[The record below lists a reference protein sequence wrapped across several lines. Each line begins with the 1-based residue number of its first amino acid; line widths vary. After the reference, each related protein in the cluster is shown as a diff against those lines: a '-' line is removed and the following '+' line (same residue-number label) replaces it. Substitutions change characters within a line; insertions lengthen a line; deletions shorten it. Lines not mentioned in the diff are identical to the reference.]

1 MGSSLFL
8 YFDIRFSFSMTKI
21 APFKALR
28 PVRDKVHLVATR
40 PYYSYK
46 KNVLKAKL
54 EDNPFT
60 FLRIINPEFG
70 STIKTKPNSK
80 ERFELVKEKYGEF
93 IQEGILIKDQEE
105 HLYIYRQTKDGHEF
119 TGIVAGASVKE
130 YENDLIKKHEATL
143 TSREEMF
150 INYLDIVGYNAE
162 PVLLSYPHEPAID
175 ELLVKYTEARP
186 EYEFTTT
193 DRIKHEVWILGKDET
208 AKMIKAFEKLPAAYI
223 ADGHHRS
230 ASSAGLK
237 KHRQAKGTSQF
248 PNEDFF
254 LAYFIDEDRLKILE
268 FNRLVKTLN
277 DLTPDEFLVQLAQS
291 FDIHP
296 LKSAAKPT
304 HEHQLTM
311 CLEGK
316 WFALDC
322 KFSIIHEEHPVR
334 CLDAEILTQSVLTPI
349 LGIKDLKTDENIE
362 FISGAESIES
372 FEEKIIKKK
381 FKVGFV
387 LYPVSME
394 QVKRVADN
402 KMIMPPKSTWVEPK
416 MRSGLTIYHI
426 NE

>member
-1 MGSSLFL
+1 
-8 YFDIRFSFSMTKI
+8 MTKI

-70 STIKTKPNSK
+70 TSVKTKPNSI
-80 ERFELVKEKYGEF
+80 ERFNLVSEKYAEF
-93 IQEGILIKDQEE
+93 IDEKILIKDQEA

-119 TGIVAGASVKE
+119 TGIVAGASVQE
-130 YENDLIKKHEATL
+130 YEDDFIKKHEATL
-143 TSREEMF
+143 TSREAMF
-150 INYLDIVGYNAE
+150 TNYLDIVGYNAE
-162 PVLLSYPHEPAID
+162 PVLLSYPHEQAID
-175 ELLVKYTEARP
+175 DLLVKYTAARP

-193 DRIKHEVWILGKDET
+193 DRIKHELWVLSVEDS
-208 AKMIKAFEKLPAAYI
+208 ASMIKAFEKLSAAYI

-237 KHRQAKGTSQF
+237 KHRQSKGTSQF
-248 PNEDFF
+248 PNEDYF
-254 LAYFIDEDRLKILE
+254 LAYFIDENRLKILE

-277 DLTPDEFLVQLAQS
+277 NLSKEEFLQKLEES
-291 FDIHP
+291 FEI
-296 LKSAAKPT
+296 SALTGSSKPS
-304 HEHQLTM
+304 HEHQITM

-316 WFALDC
+316 WFELNC
-322 KFSIIHEEHPVR
+322 KPSIIDEHHPVK
-334 CLDAEILTQSVLTPI
+334 CLDAEILTQSLLTPI
-349 LGIKDLKTDENIE
+349 LGIHDLKTDENIE
-362 FISGAESIES
+362 FISGAETIES
-372 FEEKIIKKK
+372 FEDKIVKGK

-387 LYPVSME
+387 LYPVSMD
-394 QVKRVADN
+394 QVKRVADAQL
-402 KMIMPPKSTWVEPK
+402 IMPPKSTWVEPK
-416 MRSGLTIYHI
+416 MRSGLTIYNI

>member
-1 MGSSLFL
+1 
-8 YFDIRFSFSMTKI
+8 MTKI

-54 EDNPFT
+54 EDNPYT

-80 ERFELVKEKYGEF
+80 ERFQLVSEKYKEF
-93 IQEGILIKDQEE
+93 INEGILIKDPEA

-119 TGIVAGASVKE
+119 TGIIAGASVKE

-143 TSREEMF
+143 TSREAMF
-150 INYLDIVGYNAE
+150 TNYLDIVGYNAE
-162 PVLLSYPHEPAID
+162 PVLLSYPHEQGID
-175 ELLVKYTEARP
+175 ELLVKYTQTRP

-193 DRIKHEVWILGKDET
+193 DRIKHEVWILSADESV
-208 AKMIKAFEKLPAAYI
+208 KMIKAFEKLPAAYI

-237 KHRQAKGTSQF
+237 KHRIKKGTSQF
-248 PNEDFF
+248 PNEDYF
-254 LAYFIDEDRLKILE
+254 LAYFIDENRLKILE
-268 FNRLVKTLN
+268 FNRLIKTLN
-277 DLTPDEFLVQLAQS
+277 NMNGKQFLDKLSES
-291 FDIHP
+291 FDITAI
-296 LKSAAKPT
+296 KGSQKPT
-304 HEHQLTM
+304 HEHQMTM

-316 WFALDC
+316 WFELNFKPA
-322 KFSIIHEEHPVR
+322 IIDENHPVR
-334 CLDAEILTQSVLTPI
+334 CLDAEILTQAVLTPI
-349 LGIKDLKTDENIE
+349 LGIHDLKTDENIE
-362 FISGAESIES
+362 FISGAESIDS
-372 FEEKIIKKK
+372 FEDKIVRGK

-387 LYPVSME
+387 LYPISMD

-402 KMIMPPKSTWVEPK
+402 QMIMPPKSTWVEPK
-416 MRSGLTIYHI
+416 MRSGLTIYNI

>member
-1 MGSSLFL
+1 
-8 YFDIRFSFSMTKI
+8 MTKI

-70 STIKTKPNSK
+70 TTVKTKPNSV
-80 ERFELVKEKYGEF
+80 ERFNLVSEKYAEF
-93 IQEGILIKDQEE
+93 IEDGILIKDQEA
-105 HLYIYRQTKDGHEF
+105 HLYVYRQTKDGHEF
-119 TGIVAGASVKE
+119 TGIVAGASVQE

-143 TSREEMF
+143 TSREAMF
-150 INYLDIVGYNAE
+150 TNYLDIVGYNAE
-162 PVLLSYPHEPAID
+162 PVLLSYPHEQAID
-175 ELLVKYTEARP
+175 DLLVKYTAVRP

-193 DRIKHEVWILGKDET
+193 DRIKHELWVLSVEDS
-208 AKMIKAFEKLPAAYI
+208 ASMIKAFEKLPAAYI

-237 KHRQAKGTSQF
+237 KHRQSKGTSQF
-248 PNEDFF
+248 PNEDYF
-254 LAYFIDEDRLKILE
+254 LAYFIDENRLKILE

-277 DLTPDEFLVQLAQS
+277 NLTKNEFLKKLEES
-291 FDIHP
+291 FVI
-296 LKSAAKPT
+296 SALTGSSKPS
-304 HEHQLTM
+304 HEHQMTM

-316 WFALDC
+316 WFELTC
-322 KFSIIHEEHPVR
+322 KPNIIDENHPVK

-349 LGIKDLKTDENIE
+349 LGIHDLKTDENIE
-362 FISGAESIES
+362 FISGAETIES
-372 FEEKIIKKK
+372 FEDKIVKGK

-387 LYPVSME
+387 LYPASMD
-394 QVKRVADN
+394 QVKKVADAQL
-402 KMIMPPKSTWVEPK
+402 IMPPKSTWVEPK
-416 MRSGLTIYHI
+416 MRSGLTIYNI

>member
-1 MGSSLFL
+1 
-8 YFDIRFSFSMTKI
+8 MTKI

-54 EDNPFT
+54 EDNPYT

-70 STIKTKPNSK
+70 STIKTKPNSI
-80 ERFELVKEKYGEF
+80 ERFQLVREKYKEF
-93 IQEGILIKDQEE
+93 IANGILIKDPEA

-119 TGIVAGASVKE
+119 TGIVAGASVEE

-143 TSREEMF
+143 TSRESMF
-150 INYLDIVGYNAE
+150 TNYLDIVGYNAE
-162 PVLLSYPHEPAID
+162 PVLLSYPHEQGID
-175 ELLVKYTEARP
+175 DLLVNFTKYRP

-193 DRIKHEVWILGKDET
+193 DRIKHEVWILGAEET

-237 KHRQAKGTSQF
+237 KHRINKGTSKF
-248 PNEDFF
+248 PNEDYF
-254 LAYFIDEDRLKILE
+254 LAFFIDENRLKILE

-277 DLTPDEFLVQLAQS
+277 NLSVKEFLDKLSKS
-291 FDIHP
+291 FEIKAIKGSQKP
-296 LKSAAKPT
+296 L
-304 HEHQLTM
+304 HEHQMTM

-316 WFALDC
+316 WYELNFKA
-322 KFSIIHEEHPVR
+322 SIIDDQHPVR

-349 LGIKDLKTDENIE
+349 LGIHDLKTDDNIE
-362 FISGAESIES
+362 FISGAESIDV
-372 FEEKIIKKK
+372 FEDKITKGK

-387 LYPVSME
+387 LYPISME

-402 KMIMPPKSTWVEPK
+402 QMIMPPKSTWVEPK
-416 MRSGLTIYHI
+416 MRSGLTIYNI